1 MTSNKLPQNN
11 VTGRDYDIV
20 SKALAYA
27 ITTIDNLPRR
37 QQEGSD
43 RDDMVLLLAAMRP
56 DGHWFGE
63 EIMTARRHMGLEP
76 CLSPKARQKQL
87 NSYFGSSAKRPRR
100 I

>member
-1 MTSNKLPQNN
+1 M
-11 VTGRDYDIV
+11 TGRDYDIV

-43 RDDMVLLLAAMRP
+43 RDDMALLLAAMEPNRFWH
-56 DGHWFGE
+56 DE
-63 EIMTARRHMGLEP
+63 ALRTARRHMGLEP
-76 CLSPKARQKQL
+76 CLSPKNRLKQL
-87 NSYFGSSAKRPRR
+87 NSYFGSTAKRPRR